1 MLDLDDLNGLILSSH
16 NLNKDLDDLK
26 NIPYVS
32 EDADFD
38 FGSIIFEPQ
47 VYSSSIEGVI
57 LDSRIIDNVK
67 LEICKYHLEDYI
79 KRLNDSAD
87 KLFLKYQEML
97 PDKNITQNLP
107 SFSIQKHKRIKLR
120 NESY

>member
-16 NLNKDLDDLK
+16 NLNKDFDDLK

-57 LDSRIIDNVK
+57 LDSRIINNVK

-79 KRLNDSAD
+79 KRLNDSANN
-87 KLFLKYQEML
+87 LFLKYQEML

-120 NESY
+120 DESY

>member
-1 MLDLDDLNGLILSSH
+1 VLDLDDLNGLILSSH

-38 FGSIIFEPQ
+38 FESIIFVPQ

-57 LDSRIIDNVK
+57 LDSRIINNV
-67 LEICKYHLEDYI
+67 
-79 KRLNDSAD
+79 
-87 KLFLKYQEML
+87 
-97 PDKNITQNLP
+97 
-107 SFSIQKHKRIKLR
+107 
-120 NESY
+120 